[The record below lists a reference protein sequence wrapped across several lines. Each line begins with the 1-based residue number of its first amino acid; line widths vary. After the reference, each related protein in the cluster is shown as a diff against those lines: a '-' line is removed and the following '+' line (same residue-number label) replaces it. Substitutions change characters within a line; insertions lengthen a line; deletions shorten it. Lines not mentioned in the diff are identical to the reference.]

1 MCQMERLEQHWKWM
15 AAVAAIVALG
25 VLYCFSPQQYAIYP
39 QCLFQKLCGLQCPGC
54 GSLRSLHHLA
64 HGEFAVAFRLNP
76 LLYFL
81 VPVLLVFR
89 KYLHKPALVWSIAA
103 AGIAFAIA
111 RNL

>member
-1 MCQMERLEQHWKWM
+1 MCQVERLEQHWKW
-15 AAVAAIVALG
+15 VAAGGAIASLV

-64 HGEFAVAFRLNP
+64 HGEFGLAFRFNP
-76 LLYFL
+76 LLYVL
-81 VPVLLVFR
+81 GSVLLIFR
-89 KYLHKPALVWSIAA
+89 KHLHKPLFVWSVAA
-103 AGIAFAIA
+103 AGVAFAIA